1 MFTSLQRISE
11 LELEVQMH
19 HSAEQRAS
27 AHLAQVL
34 DRANA
39 LGFGP
44 ALHADGDDD
53 SSQDLLP
60 RDPEGNASSFVEVHL
75 PQIQDACRRWL
86 LTSATLVSES
96 ADSWRRPAD
105 RGELLR
111 CLGESR
117 RLVQQQQQVRRP
129 S

>member
-1 MFTSLQRISE
+1 MFISMQRISE
-11 LELEVQMH
+11 LELEVQLH
-19 HSAEQRAS
+19 RSSEQRAS

-34 DRANA
+34 DRANT

-44 ALHADGDDD
+44 ALHLDGDDD
-53 SSQDLLP
+53 SSQDIMP
-60 RDPEGNASSFVEVHL
+60 RDSEGNASSFVEMHL

-96 ADSWRRPAD
+96 GDPWRRPAD
-105 RGELLR
+105 RGELLK

-117 RLVQQQQQVRRP
+117 RLIQQQQHVG
-129 S
+129 